1 MRKKI
6 YSHRDFVWGV
16 FCLVLAL
23 VCGMTM
29 VIQGVSTRLV
39 ISAVLLTALGWAD
52 LAFSLNRQMQNA
64 AVPDERDRAVSQ
76 KSAWKAYQILTSAC
90 LGGSVLLMVAYG
102 VWHSPLLVPAFL
114 TLDLV
119 IAAAFVIL
127 LGTNLY
133 YERHM

>member
-29 VIQGVSTRLV
+29 VIQGVSTKLLV
-39 ISAVLLTALGWAD
+39 SAVLLTALGWAD
-52 LAFSLNRQMQNA
+52 LARSLDRQMQNA

-76 KSAWKAYQILTSAC
+76 KSAWKAYQILTSIC

-102 VWHSPLLVPAFL
+102 VWRSPLLVPAFL